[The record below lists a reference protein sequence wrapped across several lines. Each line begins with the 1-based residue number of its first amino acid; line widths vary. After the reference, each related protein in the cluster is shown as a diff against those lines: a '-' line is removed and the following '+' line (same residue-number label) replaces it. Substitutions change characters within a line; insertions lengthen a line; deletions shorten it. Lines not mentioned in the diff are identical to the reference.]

1 MTDEKKKFIRISSE
15 YEGGL
20 TINRR
25 YALLRDDKPD
35 KTFSANASCDEGWL
49 VVKNY
54 EDFELENGKI
64 KVNKKTGRNYI
75 DADVEINDT
84 DVVEYK
90 TFDESEGA
98 EHIEDTHNCTKE
110 EAEELLKNKKDKL
123 LCTEIYRFDKFE
135 LPVRI
140 EYIDNLD
147 APYER
152 LKFPLN
158 EEGYKE

>member
-54 EDFELENGKI
+54 KDFELENGKI
-64 KVNKKTGRNYI
+64 KVNKNLNKN
-75 DADVEINDT
+75 
-84 DVVEYK
+84 
-90 TFDESEGA
+90 
-98 EHIEDTHNCTKE
+98 
-110 EAEELLKNKKDKL
+110 ELKISLEFRTL
-123 LCTEIYRFDKFE
+123 F
-135 LPVRI
+135 
-140 EYIDNLD
+140 
-147 APYER
+147 
-152 LKFPLN
+152 
-158 EEGYKE
+158 